1 MYSAVTVALTGPAP
15 GPRVAGVSAGPA
27 DRALAKTRR
36 NPIVK
41 SLRHNYD
48 LYLLLLPALAYLI
61 IFKYAPMYGLQISF
75 RDFNPVQGMWGSP
88 WAGLKHF
95 FRFFDSYMF
104 VTVVRNT
111 LALNLY
117 QLLVGFPIPIMLA
130 LLLNQVPNQRFKK
143 TVQTSIYAPHF
154 ISMVVMVGMLHIF
167 LSPRSGLVNH
177 AIGLLGAEPVY
188 FFGKAGYFRSLY
200 VWSGHLAERGLGHHH
215 LPGRAVGG
223 GPRAARGGDRGRRHQ
238 AAAHPAHRHSRH
250 PPIAV
255 ILLILEM
262 GDAVI
267 TSHALS
273 NTASDRVFNAVNYL
287 FLTVILL
294 AVAYPLY
301 FMAIA
306 SFSDPH
312 LVNNGKL
319 WLLLITV
326 NRVARRLS
334 GAIRAGTACQARL
347 HHPERQHLLGAEQP
361 ELLDR
366 EQSGHP
372 QHPHAAGCSRPAWGF
387 PPTSTSSR
395 PR

>member
-1 MYSAVTVALTGPAP
+1 M
-15 GPRVAGVSAGPA
+15 AGVSAGSA

-36 NPIVK
+36 HPIVK

-48 LYLLLLPALAYLI
+48 LYLLLPALAYLI

-154 ISMVVMVGMLHIF
+154 ISMVVMVGMLHLF

-200 VWSGHLAERGLGHHH
+200 VWSDIWQNAGWGTIIYLAALSAVDPELHEAAIVDGATKLQRIRHIDI
-215 LPGRAVGG
+215 PGIL
-223 GPRAARGGDRGRRHQ
+223 
-238 AAAHPAHRHSRH
+238 
-250 PPIAV
+250 PIAV

-262 GDAVI
+262 GRMMSIGFEKAYLMKNPLNAD
-267 TSHALS
+267 
-273 NTASDRVFNAVNYL
+273 TAEIIATYVYEVGIENAQY
-287 FLTVILL
+287 
-294 AVAYPLY
+294 
-301 FMAIA
+301 
-306 SFSDPH
+306 SFSAAVGFFNSVIN
-312 LVNNGKL
+312 LI
-319 WLLLITV
+319 LLITV

-334 GAIRAGTACQARL
+334 G
-347 HHPERQHLLGAEQP
+347 
-361 ELLDR
+361 
-366 EQSGHP
+366 
-372 QHPHAAGCSRPAWGF
+372 
-387 PPTSTSSR
+387 TSLW
-395 PR
+395 

>member
-1 MYSAVTVALTGPAP
+1 M
-15 GPRVAGVSAGPA
+15 SAGPA
-27 DRALAKTRR
+27 AQAGAKTRR

-200 VWSGHLAERGLGHHH
+200 VWSDIWQNAGWGTIIYLAALSAVDPELHEAAIVDGATKLQRIRHIDI
-215 LPGRAVGG
+215 PGIL
-223 GPRAARGGDRGRRHQ
+223 
-238 AAAHPAHRHSRH
+238 
-250 PPIAV
+250 PIAV

-267 TSHALS
+267 TSHTLS

-319 WLLLITV
+319 WLL
-326 NRVARRLS
+326 R
-334 GAIRAGTACQARL
+334 
-347 HHPERQHLLGAEQP
+347 
-361 ELLDR
+361 
-366 EQSGHP
+366 
-372 QHPHAAGCSRPAWGF
+372 SR
-387 PPTSTSSR
+387 STGS
-395 PR
+395 PGG

>member
-1 MYSAVTVALTGPAP
+1 MWSDIWQNAGWGTIIYLAALSAVDPELHEAAIVDGATKLQRIRHIDIP
-15 GPRVAGVSAGPA
+15 GI
-27 DRALAKTRR
+27 L
-36 NPIVK
+36 
-41 SLRHNYD
+41 
-48 LYLLLLPALAYLI
+48 
-61 IFKYAPMYGLQISF
+61 
-75 RDFNPVQGMWGSP
+75 
-88 WAGLKHF
+88 
-95 FRFFDSYMF
+95 
-104 VTVVRNT
+104 
-111 LALNLY
+111 
-117 QLLVGFPIPIMLA
+117 
-130 LLLNQVPNQRFKK
+130 
-143 TVQTSIYAPHF
+143 
-154 ISMVVMVGMLHIF
+154 
-167 LSPRSGLVNH
+167 
-177 AIGLLGAEPVY
+177 
-188 FFGKAGYFRSLY
+188 
-200 VWSGHLAERGLGHHH
+200 
-215 LPGRAVGG
+215 
-223 GPRAARGGDRGRRHQ
+223 
-238 AAAHPAHRHSRH
+238 
-250 PPIAV
+250 PIAV

-267 TSHALS
+267 TSHTLS

-361 ELLDR
+361 ELRDR

-372 QHPHAAGCSRPAWGF
+372 QHPHRLAAAGRHGDSHRHRPVRGRADLL
-387 PPTSTSSR
+387 PR
-395 PR
+395 P